1 MLLRI
6 EVILN
11 HYQIKRNLFTKNLGY
26 QILLDSIQ
34 SRGILHLL
42 HDCTNLEIE
51 SFVRLGH
58 FLNRYTLVH
67 IHIIKNIYPNPS
79 EIF

>member
-1 MLLRI
+1 
-6 EVILN
+6 
-11 HYQIKRNLFTKNLGY
+11 
-26 QILLDSIQ
+26 
-34 SRGILHLL
+34 LL

-67 IHIIKNIYPNPS
+67 THIIKNIYPNPS
-79 EIF
+79 EIFDEISRDEEIIKEHQV